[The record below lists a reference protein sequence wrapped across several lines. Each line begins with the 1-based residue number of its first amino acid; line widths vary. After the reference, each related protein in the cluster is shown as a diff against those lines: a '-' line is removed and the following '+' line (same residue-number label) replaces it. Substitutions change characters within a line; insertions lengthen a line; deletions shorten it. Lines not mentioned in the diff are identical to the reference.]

1 MVYAVLGEREGERG
15 RPERYGVAV
24 ALRRRSSACAHGMAP
39 RGEAEMLQENQERG
53 EGRGSARGR
62 RRRHGVT
69 AKTEGGDGVRAK
81 L

>member
-1 MVYAVLGEREGERG
+1 MVLGEREGERG

-24 ALRRRSSACAHGMAP
+24 ALRRRSSVCAHGMAP

-53 EGRGSARGR
+53 EGRCSARGR

>member
-1 MVYAVLGEREGERG
+1 MVLGEREGERG

-62 RRRHGVT
+62 RRRRAAANGAGT
-69 AKTEGGDGVRAK
+69 ASRPKQREEME
-81 L
+81 